1 MEECAGGN
9 ADLPSAESGRP
20 AVPCRPPR
28 SVGTPACVWPA
39 PQDCISGTLT
49 LSHPDRLIA
58 KRVNISSVC
67 VCVCVAFC
75 NFRGCF
81 YERFGGWGELAFN
94 SKALWW
100 VNSSY
105 FITLSLSLGPYE
117 WHKYHYLFLIRK
129 SPGAF

>member
-1 MEECAGGN
+1 MGECAGGN

-67 VCVCVAFC
+67 LCVCVWHFVTSGVV
-75 NFRGCF
+75 FMRGLGGGGSWLLIAKL
-81 YERFGGWGELAFN
+81 FGG
-94 SKALWW
+94 
-100 VNSSY
+100 
-105 FITLSLSLGPYE
+105 
-117 WHKYHYLFLIRK
+117 
-129 SPGAF
+129 